1 METHVP
7 IGSRGSGMKVVAGID
22 EAGLGPTL
30 GPLCLGFTA
39 FRVEEGAAPLFER
52 CRGFVARELAAA
64 PERLP
69 IDDSKRLFAGRASL
83 APLELPALAA
93 VTPGA
98 PRPATLEEFLGGD
111 ASRWPV
117 WYGCGASAAADALP
131 IEVDSDVVAEWRARW
146 RDELARVGVTPL
158 ACAVRPVLEGELNDN
173 LRGGLNKAQ
182 AVLAKV
188 APLLVRAAALA
199 PEQDLEIHVDR
210 LGGRKFYGPLLQS
223 TFPLRALTVLEET
236 EHCSRYAL
244 RDGRRTIGVSFEVEG
259 DGRHLEIAL
268 ASIVAKYV
276 RELFV
281 GRLNRHF
288 APRRP
293 GVRATAGYP
302 QDAKRW
308 LDELGDALSGEER
321 AALVRLK

>member
-1 METHVP
+1 
-7 IGSRGSGMKVVAGID
+7 MKVVAGID

-39 FRVEEGAAPLFER
+39 FRVEGPGAPLFER
-52 CRGFVARELAAA
+52 CRPFVARDLAAA
-64 PERLP
+64 PDRLP

-93 VTPGA
+93 VAPGA
-98 PRPATLEEFLGGD
+98 ARPESLEAFLGGD
-111 ASRWPV
+111 ATRWPA
-117 WYGCGASAAADALP
+117 WYRDGGAADPLP
-131 IEVDSDVVAEWRARW
+131 CAVAGDLVAGWRARW
-146 RDELARVGVTPL
+146 IEELARVGVTPL
-158 ACAVRPVLEGELNDN
+158 ACAVRPVLEGELNES
-173 LRGGLNKAQ
+173 LRGGMNKAQ

-188 APLLVRAAALA
+188 APLLARAAALD
-199 PEQDLEIHVDR
+199 PQRDVEIHVDR
-210 LGGRKFYGPLLQS
+210 LGGRKFYGALLQS
-223 TFPLRALTVLEET
+223 TFPLRPLTILEET
-236 EHCSRYAL
+236 ESCSRYEL

-281 GRLNRHF
+281 ARLNRHF

-293 GVRATAGYP
+293 QVRPTAGYP

-308 LDELGDALSGEER
+308 LDEFGEALSRDER
-321 AALVRLK
+321 IALVRLK